1 MKVMVYGGVNEDSET
16 DSHLQLRGRENRL
29 GDMMIEGEGR
39 VRNDCQAFHLQG
51 T

>member
-1 MKVMVYGGVNEDSET
+1 MKGMLSGGVNEDSET
-16 DSHLQLRGRENRL
+16 DSHIYLRGRENRL

-39 VRNDCQAFHLQG
+39 VRNDCQVFHLQS